1 MLPTMRTLTF
11 AFLLGASAP
20 ALAQAQ
26 PPVLTP
32 DPPPVDD
39 RDADGVTDSGDA
51 CPDVAED
58 RDGHD
63 DADGC
68 PEHGA
73 RLRDEDVE
81 VLDPILFAVG
91 KATLMPESRL
101 SLKMAARML
110 GKHREIRLIEVQCHT
125 DARGNDA
132 WNLTLSQQR
141 ADAVRAE
148 LVAAGLKPARVRAR
162 GYGETM
168 PIDSNATEAG
178 RARNRRVELRIITR
192 RR

>member
-1 MLPTMRTLTF
+1 MHPIIRTLTL
-11 AFLLGASAP
+11 AVVLGAAAP
-20 ALAQAQ
+20 ARAQEAE
-26 PPVLTP
+26 PVNP
-32 DPPPVDD
+32 DPPPLDD
-39 RDADGVTDSGDA
+39 RDADGVTDAGDA

-68 PEHGA
+68 PERGA
-73 RLRDEDVE
+73 RIRRDDIE
-81 VLDPILFAVG
+81 VLDPIWFEVG
-91 KATLMPESRL
+91 KAELRLESKP
-101 SLKMAARML
+101 SLALTAKLL

-125 DARGNDA
+125 DARGSDA

-148 LVAAGLKPARVRAR
+148 LIAAGVKPARVRAV
-162 GYGETM
+162 GFGETR

-178 RARNRRVELRIITR
+178 RARNRRVELRIIKR
-192 RR
+192 GR